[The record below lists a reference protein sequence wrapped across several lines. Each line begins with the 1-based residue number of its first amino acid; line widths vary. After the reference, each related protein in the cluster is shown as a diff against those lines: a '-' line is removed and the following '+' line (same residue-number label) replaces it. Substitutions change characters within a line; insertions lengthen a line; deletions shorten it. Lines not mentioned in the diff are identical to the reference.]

1 MCQIE
6 VIIRLKET
14 EGQQVIKETELSTHS
29 FDLLDID
36 TIARD
41 ERVDRIEEATMRQG
55 WQIMR
60 QLYLKQWQVIEQKQL
75 DDLMSDKGSEAIRL
89 DGKESLKIFS
99 RLGKLELP
107 RQVCFEQ
114 ATGAHIIPLNE
125 LLPVHYGPLTTRGLQ
140 EWACLLP
147 QELPFRTAQR
157 LLGWLTYE
165 SEVVSYNHV
174 RNLVQAHGEAIRQ
187 AEAADIKAL
196 QAHSNIA
203 GLKPNMVPGNR
214 PRRRPDWPEELCAAV
229 DKALANPESPPP
241 GGISS
246 SDWERVLTYQRQT
259 AAELGNPEVDL
270 ARLGPQ
276 VRPQQV
282 VVATDSVEVR
292 RQERR
297 RWLALR
303 TARVTTAQ
311 GYRYVSGQGDSFLSQ
326 LMLLL
331 LICRA
336 SGLSWIT
343 LLGDG
348 ALWIRN
354 FFKSLSGWARQELIL
369 DWYHLKHKCYELSSM
384 ICRGLKA
391 KKQLL
396 EPLLLDLWRGRLDT
410 VLARLSEYRSEAKR
424 EDKLDELLGYL
435 KKNQT
440 AIPDYHDR
448 RAQCLF
454 IGSGHAEKAND
465 LLVARRQKHK
475 GMHWEQKS
483 SDALCALKTLILNN
497 AWDTYWLQRQVPSL
511 AIA

>member
-14 EGQQVIKETELSTHS
+14 KGQQVIRETELSTHS
-29 FDLLDID
+29 FDLLAID
-36 TIARD
+36 SIPRE
-41 ERVDRIEEATMRQG
+41 ERVDRMEEATMRQG
-55 WQIMR
+55 WEIMR
-60 QLYLKQWQVIEQKQL
+60 QLYLKQWQIIEQRQL
-75 DDLMSDKGSEAIRL
+75 QALMSDTASEPIQL
-89 DGKESLKIFS
+89 DGKESLKIIS
-99 RLGKLELP
+99 RLGILELP

-114 ATGAHIIPLNE
+114 VTGAHIIPLNE
-125 LLPVHYGPLTTRGLQ
+125 LLPVHYGPITTRGLQ

-165 SEVVSYNHV
+165 PEVVSYNHV

-196 QAHSNIA
+196 QANPNMA
-203 GLKPNMVPGNR
+203 GLKPNMVPGQE
-214 PRRRPDWPEELCAAV
+214 PRRRPDWPEELSAAV
-229 DKALANPESPPP
+229 DKALANPDSPPP
-241 GGISS
+241 EGISS
-246 SDWERVLTYQRQT
+246 SDWERVLTYQSQT

-276 VRPQQV
+276 IRPQQV

-297 RWLALR
+297 RWLDLR
-303 TARVTTAQ
+303 TARVTTDQ
-311 GYRYVSGQGDSFLSQ
+311 GYRYISGQGGNFLNQ
-326 LMLLL
+326 LMILL

-336 SGLSWIT
+336 CGLSWIT

-348 ALWIRN
+348 ARWIRN
-354 FFKSLSGWARQELIL
+354 LFQSLSGWAHQELIL

-384 ICRGLKA
+384 ICRGRKA
-391 KKQLL
+391 KEQLL
-396 EPLLLDLWRGRLDT
+396 GPLLLDLWRGRLDA
-410 VLARLSEYRSEAKR
+410 VLARLSEYRSEAKN
-424 EDKLDELLGYL
+424 EAKLDELLGYL

-440 AIPDYHDR
+440 AIPDYHER
-448 RAQCLF
+448 RAKSLF

-475 GMHWEQKS
+475 GMHWEHKS

-497 AWDTYWLQRQVPSL
+497 AWDTYWLQRQIPSL